1 MSLVVWFYL
10 NSFSCQGQSQLKW
23 FTNVSSLLYWRLQTT
38 ETPGSF
44 FTTACCPSC
53 KIFFKISNSNVL
65 ELYLFINAR
74 MAWRNWRTAE
84 TCVAKYNWWWVY
96 YQNIVTYLPKCVL
109 EAPCMIVVLYCV
121 NSLLQPTA
129 TGGLCGVRLTL
140 YGLVISTAVGSSPAH
155 GRRGWCRC
163 VWLYTAV
170 RLCDVPGSMLSS
182 HLGHVMYF
190 TAQKSEGMVD
200 EMNADNKIISVQ
212 AATDQLICSVY
223 PQKLYLYL
231 LPL

>member
-74 MAWRNWRTAE
+74 MAWRTAE

-109 EAPCMIVVLYCV
+109 EDLLLYYIVLIHCSNPLQLVDCV
-121 NSLLQPTA
+121 EW
-129 TGGLCGVRLTL
+129 GL
-140 YGLVISTAVGSSPAH
+140 
-155 GRRGWCRC
+155 
-163 VWLYTAV
+163 LYTDLWFPLQLAV
-170 RLCDVPGSMLSS
+170 HRHTAGAAGAGVYGYILLYDCATFRGPCCLPMW
-182 HLGHVMYF
+182 VM
-190 TAQKSEGMVD
+190 
-200 EMNADNKIISVQ
+200 
-212 AATDQLICSVY
+212 
-223 PQKLYLYL
+223 
-231 LPL
+231 

>member
-1 MSLVVWFYL
+1 MFLVVWFYL

-74 MAWRNWRTAE
+74 MAWRTAE

-109 EAPCMIVVLYCV
+109 EDPFVVLYCV

-129 TGGLCGVRLTL
+129 TGGLW
-140 YGLVISTAVGSSPAH
+140 GL
-155 GRRGWCRC
+155 
-163 VWLYTAV
+163 LYTDLWFPLQLAV
-170 RLCDVPGSMLSS
+170 HRHTAGAAGAGVYGYILLYDCATFRGPCCLPMW
-182 HLGHVMYF
+182 VM
-190 TAQKSEGMVD
+190 
-200 EMNADNKIISVQ
+200 
-212 AATDQLICSVY
+212 
-223 PQKLYLYL
+223 
-231 LPL
+231 